1 MAKKRKD
8 KKGRVLRTGESQR
21 KDSVY
26 QYRFTDA
33 HGKRRTIYDSTLNG
47 LREKEDQI
55 DKMLNKGI
63 DYDAEKMTVLE
74 LVEKSVALKTNLRFS
89 TSNQMKSYVNRISKE
104 SFSKKTIGSI
114 KISGAKKWYIEMN
127 RRGLSRGSL
136 ANLHSLLKGA
146 FQMAMDEDIILK
158 NPFSF
163 SLNFLPD
170 DTRKRAALTPQEQ
183 DAFFSFMESDT
194 VGKRYYDMFY
204 VLLWTGLRVGEL
216 CGLTMNDIDL
226 KNGII
231 RVDHQLLSTPK
242 RGLYIGPPKTPS
254 GVRKIAMTDEIIT
267 VFKRVLSQRKVETE
281 FLIGGKTGFIFL
293 NRKNKPFCATD
304 VNHKL
309 SSITNRY
316 NEKHPES
323 LMPNITPHVLRH
335 TFCTNMVHAG
345 MKIKDIQYIMGHAT
359 IDMTLNLYSH
369 TDEDHAI
376 KEMKNILHEMEIY
389 GISKLPKA
397 RDNL

>member
-47 LREKEDQI
+47 LREKERQI
-55 DKMLNKGI
+55 DKMLDKGI

-74 LVEKSVALKTNLRFS
+74 LVEKSVALKTNLRFT
-89 TSNQMKSYVNRISKE
+89 TSNQMKTNVNCISKE
-104 SFSKKTIGSI
+104 SFSRKTIGSI
-114 KISGAKKWYIEMN
+114 KISDAKKWYIEMN
-127 RRGLSRGSL
+127 KRGLSRRTL

-163 SLNFLPD
+163 SLSFLPD
-170 DTRKRAALTPQEQ
+170 DSKKRVALTHQEQ

-194 VGKRYYDMFY
+194 IGKKYYDMFY
-204 VLLWTGLRVGEL
+204 VLLWTGLRVSEL

-231 RVDHQLLSTPK
+231 CVDHQLLYTPE

-254 GVRKIAMTDEIIT
+254 GVRKIPMTDEVIT
-267 VFKRVLSQRKVETE
+267 AFKRILSQRKVETE
-281 FLIGGKTGFIFL
+281 FLIDGKAGFIFL
-293 NRKNKPFCATD
+293 NRENRPFRAATVD
-304 VNHKL
+304 YKL
-309 SSITNRY
+309 TNIINRY
-316 NEKHPES
+316 NKKHPES
-323 LMPNITPHVLRH
+323 LMPNVTPHVLRH

-376 KEMKNILHEMEIY
+376 KEMKNILHEMEGY
-389 GISKLPKA
+389 DISELPKA
-397 RDNL
+397 KDNQ

>member
-33 HGKRRTIYDSTLNG
+33 RGKRRTIYDSTLDG
-47 LREKEDQI
+47 LREKERQI
-55 DKMLNKGI
+55 DKMLDRGI

-74 LVEKSVALKTNLRFS
+74 LVEKSVALKANLRFNTTHRIIS
-89 TSNQMKSYVNRISKE
+89 SVNRISKE

-114 KISGAKKWYIEMN
+114 KISDAKKWYIEMN
-127 RRGLSRGSL
+127 QRGLSRGTIM
-136 ANLHSLLKGA
+136 NTHSVLKSA
-146 FQMAMDEDIILK
+146 FQMAMDEDILLK

-163 SLNFLPD
+163 SLSFLPND
-170 DTRKRAALTPQEQ
+170 SKKRVALTYKQQ
-183 DAFFSFMESDT
+183 NDLFFFMESDKI
-194 VGKRYYDMFY
+194 GRKYYAMFY
-204 VLLWTGLRVGEL
+204 VLLWTGLRVSEL
-216 CGLTMNDIDL
+216 CGLTIDDIDL

-231 RVDHQLLSTPK
+231 RVDHQLLYTSGK
-242 RGLYIGPPKTPS
+242 GYYIGPPKTPS
-254 GVRKIAMTDEIIT
+254 GTRKIPMTDEVIT

-281 FLIGGKTGFIFL
+281 FLIDGKTGFIFL
-293 NRKNKPFCATD
+293 NRENKPFYAATVD
-304 VNHKL
+304 HKL
-309 SSITNRY
+309 TSIIYKY
-316 NEKHPES
+316 NKTHPES
-323 LMPNITPHVLRH
+323 PMPNVTPHVLRH

-345 MKIKDIQYIMGHAT
+345 MQIKDIQYIMGHAT

-376 KEMKNILHEMEIY
+376 KGMKNILHEMKGCDLSE
-389 GISKLPKA
+389 LPKA
-397 RDNL
+397 GDNQ